1 MGDQNKAVVFGS
13 SGLIG
18 SAVCKELIKRGYS
31 VTAVGRDR
39 EKVRQKV
46 PGASEYYGFTGKEG
60 DLEKIINGSIAVFNF
75 SGAPIFK
82 KWKGNYKT
90 EIYESRVDYTS
101 AIAEAIKKC
110 QVPPELFVNGSA
122 AGIYGYDKWDDRE
135 ITEDEPSA
143 EDFWG
148 VLVKEWEEAA
158 EKAKSDKVRVV
169 NIRTSVVLDSSEGA
183 LEQLVKVFNRGL
195 GGPIKPGTQ
204 WFPWIH
210 LDDEVGLALF
220 PLEKKDISGPI
231 NASSPQV
238 PRMNEFS
245 AILGRVLNKPSR
257 IKVPVTIIR
266 MMFGEVSD
274 LLIKGKKVI
283 PAKAEKYGYPF
294 LFPDLEGALE
304 NLLKK

>member
-110 QVPPELFVNGSA
+110 QVPPELFVNV
-122 AGIYGYDKWDDRE
+122 
-135 ITEDEPSA
+135 
-143 EDFWG
+143 F
-148 VLVKEWEEAA
+148 
-158 EKAKSDKVRVV
+158 
-169 NIRTSVVLDSSEGA
+169 SS
-183 LEQLVKVFNRGL
+183 R
-195 GGPIKPGTQ
+195 
-204 WFPWIH
+204 
-210 LDDEVGLALF
+210 
-220 PLEKKDISGPI
+220 
-231 NASSPQV
+231 
-238 PRMNEFS
+238 
-245 AILGRVLNKPSR
+245 
-257 IKVPVTIIR
+257 
-266 MMFGEVSD
+266 
-274 LLIKGKKVI
+274 
-283 PAKAEKYGYPF
+283 
-294 LFPDLEGALE
+294 
-304 NLLKK
+304 NLWL

>member
-46 PGASEYYGFTGKEG
+46 PGASEYYGFTGKGG
-60 DLEKIINGSIAVFNF
+60 DLEKIINGSTAVFNF

-135 ITEDEPSA
+135 ITEDEPAA